1 MSVPVFLEVSD
12 EGHAQAGRRAR
23 PVRSAA
29 RDGAALSQ
37 ERYYSSYGEPAA
49 SQPRVVTVEK
59 TDAGAWK
66 ALAVGAGA
74 LVLVLCGAEL
84 VTLGR
89 LRSVRAT

>member
-1 MSVPVFLEVSD
+1 MPRASTAVTHERSRPR
-12 EGHAQAGRRAR
+12 GHRPPGAQVDAVAERQVVGDAGHRA
-23 PVRSAA
+23 
-29 RDGAALSQ
+29 
-37 ERYYSSYGEPAA
+37 SS
-49 SQPRVVTVEK
+49 TVEK

-74 LVLVLCGAEL
+74 LVLVLCAAEL